1 MLEDGKVTN
10 RDLVVAS
17 TRHLRVRLRL
27 VSSNRERFAHYKH
40 ISYFFNKYT
49 LSLYV
54 PTREPLGYLLGFW
67 LLSKTL
73 RWQKPLIGSR
83 NDICK
88 YPILNMSLTHPF
100 FGSY

>member
-1 MLEDGKVTN
+1 MLEKVTK

-27 VSSNRERFAHYKH
+27 VSSNRERFAHFKH
-40 ISYFFNKYT
+40 ISYFFNKYS

-54 PTREPLGYLLGFW
+54 HTRGLLGCLVGFW

-73 RWQKPLIGSR
+73 RGQKPLIR
-83 NDICK
+83 VPVMIYAN
-88 YPILNMSLTHPF
+88 TEF
-100 FGSY
+100 